1 MLCWCRLSLNVG
13 RGVGQEE
20 HRRSTPKPRPTQWWE
35 VAWDVSDQPQGDSG
49 TDLGK
54 EEERHN

>member
-1 MLCWCRLSLNVG
+1 MLVSLNVG